1 RQEQQQQQQQLVT
14 SHPLTTKIHAYKHSQ
29 AGVPPYHISLPLSL
43 PTNHNPNKHSQKM
56 DTEYQLPTSKLQPL
70 LDPAKTPLVFVACGS
85 FSPVTYL
92 HLRMFEM
99 ARDHARFHSDFQV
112 VGGFMSLVNDAYK
125 KPGLAPAVHR
135 YEMCRLACEE
145 SSDWIMAGEYVRTA
159 TVLDHFDYHLNQVL
173 GGVDCPATGEKRSVR
188 IVLLAGSDLIQTMS
202 QPGLW
207 SEHDLHHILGQ
218 FGCYII
224 ERAESE
230 IDESQL
236 SDSVHS
242 QSPLAMYRN
251 RIYLVPQ
258 LVRNDVSST
267 KVRLFIR
274 KGMSVEYLVPGP
286 VVKYIR
292 QHGLYQD
299 ELAGPS
305 CSTICTP
312 FIQAFF
318 LPYSKPYPTLVYP
331 HPSITNSPL
340 AFNATHM
347 LADFVEISKLG

>member
-1 RQEQQQQQQQLVT
+1 
-14 SHPLTTKIHAYKHSQ
+14 
-29 AGVPPYHISLPLSL
+29 
-43 PTNHNPNKHSQKM
+43 M

-145 SSDWIMAGEYVRTA
+145 SSDWIMVDPWEARQAEYVRTA

-312 FIQAFF
+312 FIQASRSPVLKAVPDTS
-318 LPYSKPYPTLVYP
+318 LPASFNHQLSPSLQVPSLASVNQSLLKSLLNSKKK
-331 HPSITNSPL
+331 
-340 AFNATHM
+340 A
-347 LADFVEISKLG
+347 

>member
-1 RQEQQQQQQQLVT
+1 ME
-14 SHPLTTKIHAYKHSQ
+14 
-29 AGVPPYHISLPLSL
+29 GC
-43 PTNHNPNKHSQKM
+43 
-56 DTEYQLPTSKLQPL
+56 YQLPISRLQPL
-70 LDPAKTPLVFVACGS
+70 QDPSKIPLVFVACGS

-99 ARDHARFHSDFQV
+99 ARDYARFHSNFQV
-112 VGGFMSLVNDAYK
+112 VGGYMSLVNDAYR

-145 SSDWIMAGEYVRTA
+145 TSDWIMVDPWEARQAEYVRTA
-159 TVLDHFDYHLNQVL
+159 TVLDHFDHHLNHIL
-173 GGVDCPATGEKRSVR
+173 GGVECLTTGTKKPVR

-207 SEHDLHHILGQ
+207 SEQDLHHILGQ

-242 QSPLAMYRN
+242 QSPLAMYRD

-292 QHGLYQD
+292 QHSLYQD
-299 ELAGPS
+299 ELGPS
-305 CSTICTP
+305 ASSITTP
-312 FIQAFF
+312 FIQASRSPV
-318 LPYSKPYPTLVYP
+318 LKAVPELSLSGPTIIP
-331 HPSITNSPL
+331 PSLSQSMTLQVPSLTLNNSLISSPIL
-340 AFNATHM
+340 NAERDEQ
-347 LADFVEISKLG
+347 L